1 MIKILF
7 HLSKTRTY
15 SCLHLTKSIVS
26 IWLTIGFC
34 IRELLLIY
42 RANKAL
48 VRGVPGEIACVGYFV
63 DGCFDVTV
71 FPDIICAGV
80 GSSTTNILVRDHVV

>member
-48 VRGVPGEIACVGYFV
+48 VRAVPGEIACVGYFV

-71 FPDIICAGV
+71 FPDIICADV